1 VIYESGREIRIIF
14 RVKIKE
20 NPNEIQEAIGCFP
33 RGARRVCVVAA
44 GNGTGDHAIHHHDDE
59 GSASRSTNGEYHHDD
74 DADSGSRSN
83 GEQHHDHD
91 DGAKS
96 ATKPNHSDDREHH
109 EVQAPS
115 QESEEGEG
123 NNDYNNDPRTG
134 AYVDDDHY
142 HDSATVIPG
151 SRGTV

>member
-1 VIYESGREIRIIF
+1 VICESGREIRIIIPS
-14 RVKIKE
+14 KIKE

-33 RGARRVCVVAA
+33 RSARRVCVVAA

-74 DADSGSRSN
+74 DADSGSGSRSN

-115 QESEEGEG
+115 QEGEEGEG
-123 NNDYNNDPRTG
+123 NNDYNNNPNQG
-134 AYVDDDHY
+134 AY
-142 HDSATVIPG
+142 
-151 SRGTV
+151 